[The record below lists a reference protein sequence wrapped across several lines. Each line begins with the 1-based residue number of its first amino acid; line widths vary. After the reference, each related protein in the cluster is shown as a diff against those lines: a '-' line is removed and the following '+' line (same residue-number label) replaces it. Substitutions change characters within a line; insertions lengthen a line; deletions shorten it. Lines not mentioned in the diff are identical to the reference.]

1 MNTVPDAPWFKFYG
15 EVPRTLEYPDVSM
28 SAMVER
34 AGEQYADYKA
44 LYFMGRETSF
54 RELVEQ
60 INRCAKALRA
70 LGLKKGDRITIC
82 MPNCPQ
88 GVIMFYAVNMIGA
101 VANMIHPLS
110 GEGEIVFYLKDAE
123 SRVVLTLDQ
132 FYPKFVSISDRV
144 DIDRL
149 IIANVGEALNP
160 LMRLGYKV
168 TEGRKI
174 APVPKSDS
182 RVILWRDLMKM
193 ADSWSG
199 EYKAHGKGSDPAA
212 ILYSGGTTGTTKG
225 ILLSN
230 LNFNALGLQ
239 IINMAHCFEAGNK
252 MLAVMPMF
260 HGFGLGCSI
269 HSMMIGGSE
278 CLLIPRFNPKTKPEQ

>member
-132 FYPKFVSISDRV
+132 FYPKFVSISGRV

-199 EYKAHGKGSDPAA
+199 E
-212 ILYSGGTTGTTKG
+212 
-225 ILLSN
+225 
-230 LNFNALGLQ
+230 
-239 IINMAHCFEAGNK
+239 
-252 MLAVMPMF
+252 
-260 HGFGLGCSI
+260 
-269 HSMMIGGSE
+269 
-278 CLLIPRFNPKTKPEQ
+278 